1 MLVLLLLL
9 LLLLLPVLLLLL
21 LLPVLRRRPRPHSC
35 LSTERTFLVDVR
47 RCSNSSAPSTAF
59 QPLTARA
66 RRPLCRPLR
75 PLAAA
80 WIFEDAAVAS
90 STVILSART
99 NTPHF
104 GAQLK

>member
-9 LLLLLPVLLLLL
+9 LLLLLPVLLL
-21 LLPVLRRRPRPHSC
+21 RPRPRPRPRSC

-59 QPLTARA
+59 QPFTARA